1 MSHIFCALFASHN
14 EKHEK
19 TFESIFEFYI
29 YHLRRYMTKFDVFN
43 AKNKNTDLHN
53 RLADSLFTIE
63 AKTKN

>member
-1 MSHIFCALFASHN
+1 
-14 EKHEK
+14 
-19 TFESIFEFYI
+19 
-29 YHLRRYMTKFDVFN
+29 MTKFDVFN